1 MAEEKA
7 AAEATAAQGQKSPQ
21 QKKDETVR
29 KPSALKRDIQS
40 EKRRLRNGS
49 YRSSVLTAIRSFES
63 ALSKKETAE
72 TLKAKLDAVYSLM
85 DKGVKKGVYK
95 LNKASRTKSRL
106 TARTKAT

>member
-7 AAEATAAQGQKSPQ
+7 AAAEATVAAQP
-21 QKKDETVR
+21 KKKEEVA
-29 KPSALKRDIQS
+29 KQPSALKRDIQG
-40 EKRRLRNGS
+40 EKRRQRNVS
-49 YRSSVLTAIRSFES
+49 YRSSVLTAIRGFEAS
-63 ALSKKETAE
+63 LSKKESAE
-72 TLKAKLDAVYSLM
+72 TLKGKLNTVFSLM